1 MRRSEQSAAAARPD
15 RMAVATAPVVR
26 TPPEESI
33 SQPPSPREVWTDRV
47 FRAST
52 LVVAWAVVGLVLYV
66 VWDIARAAGPAI
78 RDYGG
83 AFVTG
88 TTWDAN
94 RHEFGIRPAIVGT
107 LYTSFLGLAIGS
119 AFGLAIAIFL
129 SEGFLASGLDAVL
142 KALGLADR
150 PRWAS
155 VPGWIEDLLKTTVE
169 LLAAVPSVVY
179 GLWGIFVI
187 IPLVRGPANWL
198 HDHLGWLPFFGTP
211 LSGPGILPASLVLA
225 IMVLPTITAVSRDAL
240 VEVPPKLRE
249 AAFGLGAT
257 RWEAILAVIVPTAST
272 GILGAII
279 LGFGRALGETMALAM
294 LAGNA
299 NVMSWSMFSPAN
311 TLAALLA
318 NHFPEAGTVEVGA
331 LMYAALVLL
340 AITLLVNIVGT
351 TIVQRADAALKG
363 LR

>member
-1 MRRSEQSAAAARPD
+1 MSRLAQIRSAAEPGV
-15 RMAVATAPVVR
+15 VATGGGAGAVD
-26 TPPEESI
+26 SI
-33 SQPPSPREVWTDRV
+33 SQPPSTAEVVTDRL
-47 FRAST
+47 FRSGTRLA
-52 LVVAWAVVGLVLYV
+52 AWAAVGVVFYV
-66 VWDIARAAGPAI
+66 VWNITRQALPAMQAYGAG
-78 RDYGG
+78 
-83 AFVTG
+83 FLVSTV
-88 TTWDAN
+88 WDAN
-94 RHEFGIRPAIVGT
+94 KAQFGILPAIVGT

-119 AFGLAIAIFL
+119 AFGIAIAIFL
-129 SEGFLASGLDAVL
+129 SEGFLASGFDGVL

-150 PRWAS
+150 PGWMALG
-155 VPGWIEDLLKTTVE
+155 GWIEDFLKTTVE

-179 GLWGIFVI
+179 GLWGIFVV
-187 IPLVRGPANWL
+187 IPLVREPANWL
-198 HDHLGWLPFFGTP
+198 NGHLGWLPFFNTP

-225 IMVLPTITAVSRDAL
+225 IMVLPTISAVSRDAL

-272 GILGAII
+272 GILGAVI

-318 NHFPEAGTVEVGA
+318 NHFPEAGGVEVGA

-340 AITLLVNIVGT
+340 TITLIVNVVGT
-351 TIVQRADAALKG
+351 AIVQRADAALKG

>member
-1 MRRSEQSAAAARPD
+1 MGRIAQIRSAANPGPV
-15 RMAVATAPVVR
+15 VATHQAEAVD
-26 TPPEESI
+26 SI
-33 SQPPSPREVWTDRV
+33 SRPPSLGEIAADRV
-47 FRAST
+47 FRSAT
-52 LVVAWAVVGLVLYV
+52 RLVAWAAIALVFYI
-66 VWDIARAAGPAI
+66 VWNIARQAAPAV
-78 RDYGG
+78 REYGT
-83 AFVTG
+83 AFLVG

-94 RHEFGIRPAIVGT
+94 KQQFGILPAIIGT

-119 AFGLAIAIFL
+119 AFGIAIAIFL
-129 SEGFLASGLDAVL
+129 SEGFLASGLDALL
-142 KALGLADR
+142 KVLGLSDR
-150 PRWAS
+150 PGWMS
-155 VPGWIEDLLKTTVE
+155 LPGWVEDFLKTTVE

-179 GLWGIFVI
+179 GLWGIFVV
-187 IPLVRGPANWL
+187 IPLVRAPANWL
-198 HDHLGWLPFFGTP
+198 NGHLGWLPLFDTP
-211 LSGPGILPASLVLA
+211 LSGPGVLPASLVLA
-225 IMVLPTITAVSRDAL
+225 IMVLPTISAVSRDAL

-272 GILGAII
+272 GILGAVI

-299 NVMSWSMFSPAN
+299 NVISWSMFSPAN

-340 AITLLVNIVGT
+340 AITLAVNVVGT
-351 TIVQRADAALKG
+351 AIVQRADSALKG

>member
-1 MRRSEQSAAAARPD
+1 MSPTERSGAAEARGEPVPAAEPAAA
-15 RMAVATAPVVR
+15 
-26 TPPEESI
+26 SI
-33 SQPPSPREVWTDRV
+33 SRSPSSGEVLADRL
-47 FRAST
+47 FRGTT
-52 LVVAWAVVGLVLYV
+52 LLVAWAVVGLVLYV
-66 VWDIARAAGPAI
+66 VWDIALLAAPAI
-78 RDYGG
+78 RDYGT

-107 LYTSFLGLAIGS
+107 LYTSFLGLAIGT
-119 AFGLAIAIFL
+119 AFGLAIAVFL

-150 PRWAS
+150 PGWAS
-155 VPGWIEDLLKTTVE
+155 VPGWIEDALKNTVE

-179 GLWGIFVI
+179 GLWGIFVL
-187 IPLVRGPANWL
+187 IPLVRPPANWL

-225 IMVLPTITAVSRDAL
+225 IMVLPTISAVSRDAL

-318 NHFPEAGTVEVGA
+318 NHFPEAGAVEVGA

-340 AITLLVNIVGT
+340 GITLLVNIVGT
-351 TIVQRADAALKG
+351 AIVQRADAALKG

>member
-1 MRRSEQSAAAARPD
+1 MSPREPSAAVAHAD
-15 RMAVATAPVVR
+15 RMAVTAPPAAR
-26 TPPEESI
+26 TPEESI
-33 SQPPSPREVWTDRV
+33 SRSPSATEVWVDRS

-52 LVVAWAVVGLVLYV
+52 FLVAWAVVGVVLYV
-66 VWDIARAAGPAI
+66 VWDIAHAAGPAI
-78 RDYGG
+78 RDYGV
-83 AFVTG
+83 AFLG
-88 TTWDAN
+88 GMTWDAN

-107 LYTSFLGLAIGS
+107 LYTSFLGVAIGS

-142 KALGLADR
+142 MMLGLADR
-150 PRWAS
+150 PGWVS
-155 VPGWIEDLLKTTVE
+155 VPGWVEGLLKTTVE

-179 GLWGIFVI
+179 GLWGIFVV

-198 HDHLGWLPFFGTP
+198 HDHVGWLPFFGTP
-211 LSGPGILPASLVLA
+211 LSGPGIFPASLVLA
-225 IMVLPTITAVSRDAL
+225 IMVLPTISAVSRDAL

-257 RWEAILAVIVPTAST
+257 RWEVILAVIVPTAST
-272 GILGAII
+272 GILGAVI

-299 NVMSWSMFSPAN
+299 NVISWSMFSPAN

-340 AITLLVNIVGT
+340 AITLLVNIIGT

>member
-1 MRRSEQSAAAARPD
+1 
-15 RMAVATAPVVR
+15 MAKPGPPLAAPVNEAVD
-26 TPPEESI
+26 SI
-33 SQPPSPREVWTDRV
+33 SRPPSMAEVVADRT
-47 FRAST
+47 FRSAT
-52 LVVAWAVVGLVLYV
+52 RLVAWAAVALVFYI
-66 VWDIARAAGPAI
+66 VWDIGREAVPAV
-78 RDYGG
+78 RDYGAG
-83 AFVTG
+83 FLTG

-94 RHEFGIRPAIVGT
+94 RHEFGILPAIIGT

-119 AFGLAIAIFL
+119 AFGIAIAIFL
-129 SEGFLASGLDAVL
+129 SEGFLASGLDALL
-142 KALGLADR
+142 KAFGLADR
-150 PRWAS
+150 PGWIS
-155 VPGWIEDLLKTTVE
+155 LPGWVEDFLKTTVE

-179 GLWGIFVI
+179 GLWGIFVV
-187 IPLVRGPANWL
+187 IPLVREPANWL
-198 HDHLGWLPFFGTP
+198 NAHLGWLPFFNTP

-225 IMVLPTITAVSRDAL
+225 IMVLPTISAVSRDAL

-272 GILGAII
+272 GILGAVI

-299 NVMSWSMFSPAN
+299 NVIGWSMFSPAN

-318 NHFPEAGTVEVGA
+318 NHFPEAGRIEVGA

-340 AITLLVNIVGT
+340 LITLVVNIAGT
-351 TIVQRADAALKG
+351 AIVQRADAALKG

>member
-1 MRRSEQSAAAARPD
+1 MRRSEEIWSAANPGPTVAAAGAED
-15 RMAVATAPVVR
+15 MD
-26 TPPEESI
+26 SI
-33 SQPPSPREVWTDRV
+33 SQPPSTAEVVTDRA
-47 FRAST
+47 FRAGT
-52 LVVAWAVVGLVLYV
+52 RLVAWAAVALVLYV
-66 VWDIARAAGPAI
+66 VWDIARQAVPAI
-78 RDYGG
+78 RDYGVG
-83 AFVTG
+83 FLTSS
-88 TTWDAN
+88 TWDAN
-94 RHEFGIRPAIVGT
+94 KHQFGIMPAIAGT

-119 AFGLAIAIFL
+119 AFGIAIAIFL

-150 PRWAS
+150 PGWIS
-155 VPGWIEDLLKTTVE
+155 LPGWIEDVLKTTVE

-179 GLWGIFVI
+179 GLWGIFVV

-198 HDHLGWLPFFGTP
+198 NAHLGWLPVFNTP

-225 IMVLPTITAVSRDAL
+225 IMVLPTISAVSRDAL

-257 RWEAILAVIVPTAST
+257 RWEVILAVIVPTAST
-272 GILGAII
+272 GILGAVI

-299 NVMSWSMFSPAN
+299 NVMGWSMFSPAN

-318 NHFPEAGTVEVGA
+318 NHFPEAGAVEVGA
-331 LMYAALVLL
+331 LMYAAMVLL
-340 AITLLVNIVGT
+340 TITLVVNVVGT
-351 TIVQRADAALKG
+351 AIVQRADAALKG

>member
-1 MRRSEQSAAAARPD
+1 MGRPQQIDPEAGWNVDVSTGTDAFASGDSISRPPSAA
-15 RMAVATAPVVR
+15 
-26 TPPEESI
+26 
-33 SQPPSPREVWTDRV
+33 EVWADRL
-47 FRAST
+47 FRSGT
-52 LVVAWAVVGLVLYV
+52 RLVAWAAVALVFWV
-66 VWDIARAAGPAI
+66 VWDIARAALPAV
-78 RDYGG
+78 RGYGAG
-83 AFVTG
+83 FIAG
-88 TTWDAN
+88 QTWDAN
-94 RHEFGIRPAIVGT
+94 KGEFGILPAIAGT

-119 AFGLAIAIFL
+119 AFGIAIAIFL
-129 SEGFLASGLDAVL
+129 SEGFLAAGLEGAL
-142 KALGLADR
+142 KVVGLNDR
-150 PRWAS
+150 PGWIS
-155 VPGWIEDLLKTTVE
+155 LPGWIEDMLKTTVE

-179 GLWGIFVI
+179 GLWGIFVV
-187 IPLVRGPANWL
+187 IPLVRPPANWL
-198 HDHLGWLPFFGTP
+198 HDHLGWLPWFGTT

-225 IMVLPTITAVSRDAL
+225 IMVLPTISAVSRDAL

-257 RWEAILAVIVPTAST
+257 RWEVILAVIVPTAST
-272 GILGAII
+272 GILGAVI

-299 NVMSWSMFSPAN
+299 NVISWSMFSPAN

-340 AITLLVNIVGT
+340 AITLAVNVLGT
-351 TIVQRADAALKG
+351 AVVQRADAALKG

>member
-1 MRRSEQSAAAARPD
+1 MDARSAANGRTEHYAIARPPSAIEIWVD
-15 RMAVATAPVVR
+15 RL
-26 TPPEESI
+26 
-33 SQPPSPREVWTDRV
+33 
-47 FRAST
+47 FRSGT
-52 LVVAWAVVGLVLYV
+52 RLVAWAAVALVFYV
-66 VWDIARAAGPAI
+66 VWNIARAAAPAI
-78 RDYGG
+78 GRYGA
-83 AFVTG
+83 AFIVG
-88 TTWDAN
+88 QTWDAN
-94 RHEFGIRPAIVGT
+94 KQTFGILPAIVGT

-119 AFGLAIAIFL
+119 AFGIAIAIFL
-129 SEGFLASGLDAVL
+129 SEGFLASGLDAAL
-142 KALGLADR
+142 KAVGLGDR
-150 PRWAS
+150 PGWTS
-155 VPGWIEDLLKTTVE
+155 VPAWVEDTLKITVE

-179 GLWGIFVI
+179 GLWGIFVV
-187 IPLVRGPANWL
+187 IPLVRPPANWL
-198 HDHLGWLPFFGTP
+198 HDHLGWLPWLGTP

-257 RWEAILAVIVPTAST
+257 RWEAILAVLVPTAST
-272 GILGAII
+272 GILGAVI

-299 NVMSWSMFSPAN
+299 NTISWSMLSPAN

-318 NHFPEAGTVEVGA
+318 NHFPEAGTVEAGA

-340 AITLLVNIVGT
+340 AITLLVNVAGTAIVS
-351 TIVQRADAALKG
+351 RADAALKG

>member
-1 MRRSEQSAAAARPD
+1 MSRIAQIQSAADPGSMAATD
-15 RMAVATAPVVR
+15 RAGAAD
-26 TPPEESI
+26 SI
-33 SQPPSPREVWTDRV
+33 SRPPSTAEVVADRV
-47 FRAST
+47 FRSGTRLA
-52 LVVAWAVVGLVLYV
+52 AWAAVALVFYV
-66 VWDIARAAGPAI
+66 VWNIARQAFPAVHAYGAA
-78 RDYGG
+78 
-83 AFVTG
+83 FLVG
-88 TTWDAN
+88 TVWDAN
-94 RHEFGIRPAIVGT
+94 KAQFGILPAIVGT

-119 AFGLAIAIFL
+119 AFGIAIAIFL

-142 KALGLADR
+142 KGLGLADR
-150 PRWAS
+150 PGWTAL
-155 VPGWIEDLLKTTVE
+155 PGWVEDFLKTTVE

-179 GLWGIFVI
+179 GLWGIFVV
-187 IPLVRGPANWL
+187 IPLVREPANWL
-198 HDHLGWLPFFGTP
+198 HAHLGWLPFFDTA

-225 IMVLPTITAVSRDAL
+225 IMVLPTISAVSRDAL

-257 RWEAILAVIVPTAST
+257 RWEVILAVIVPTAST
-272 GILGAII
+272 GILGAVI

-318 NHFPEAGTVEVGA
+318 NHFPEAGAVEVGA

-340 AITLLVNIVGT
+340 AITLVVNVVGT
-351 TIVQRADAALKG
+351 AIVQRADAALKG
-363 LR
+363 LL

>member
-1 MRRSEQSAAAARPD
+1 MSPPEAVEAAAHDDGVAVPATQDPIAR
-15 RMAVATAPVVR
+15 AP
-26 TPPEESI
+26 S
-33 SQPPSPREVWTDRV
+33 SGEVWTDRL
-47 FRAST
+47 FRAGT
-52 LVVAWAVVGLVLYV
+52 FLVAWAVVGLVLSV
-66 VWDIARAAGPAI
+66 VLDIGHSAAPAI

-83 AFVTG
+83 RFLTA

-94 RHEFGIRPAIVGT
+94 RHEFGILPAIAGT
-107 LYTSFLGLAIGS
+107 LYTSLLGLLLGGI
-119 AFGLAIAIFL
+119 FGLAIAIFL

-142 KALGLADR
+142 KAAGLAER
-150 PRWAS
+150 PGWTS
-155 VPGWIEDLLKTTVE
+155 VPGWVEDALKTTVE

-179 GLWGIFVI
+179 GLWGIFVV

-198 HDHLGWLPFFGTP
+198 HAHLGWLPLFGTP
-211 LSGPGILPASLVLA
+211 LSGPGILPASVVLA
-225 IMVLPTITAVSRDAL
+225 IMVLPTISAVSRDAL

-299 NVMSWSMFSPAN
+299 NVISWSMFSPAN

-318 NHFPEAGTVEVGA
+318 NHFPEAGTVEIGA

-340 AITLLVNIVGT
+340 AITLLVNVLGT
-351 TIVQRADAALKG
+351 AIVQRADGALKG